1 VVPRHDYAYPFR
13 IGPSGQALQAGY
25 DAHVGQMVRQ
35 VLLTT
40 PGERVD
46 LPDFGCGLRR
56 LVFAPHS
63 EALDATTQML
73 VRTSLVRWLGDQI
86 DVKVVRVETAQ
97 ETGDDAHLV
106 VIVQYVVRETLTPT
120 QTAVRVLA

>member
-1 VVPRHDYAYPFR
+1 MPSRHDYAHPFG

-25 DAHVGQMVRQ
+25 DAHVAQMVRQ

-40 PGERVD
+40 PGERAD
-46 LPDFGCGLRR
+46 LPEFGCGLRR

-73 VRTSLVRWLGDQI
+73 VRQALTRWLGDQI
-86 DVKVVRVETAQ
+86 DVRTVRVETPA
-97 ETGDDAHLV
+97 ETGDEARLV
-106 VIVQYVVRETLTPT
+106 VVVQYVVRETLAEDE
-120 QTAVRVLA
+120 TAVRVIA